1 MTSSDIL
8 NLIKKKHA
16 NDVTVPECK
25 DGPSQATEHLR
36 MDAWVM
42 EKSWSKPN
50 VICYEIK
57 ISRAD
62 FLRDRKMVDYLP
74 LCNELYIAAPAKLI
88 DKDEVPKDCGLIEV
102 YGSLMRIKKKAPYR
116 KVVIPENVYRYILMC
131 RAKIDRERGYSNHD
145 RAYWEQWLIHK
156 KEDRELGYNVS
167 RTIRQMLQEQVEEV
181 KRENHILKRQI
192 QEYEEIK
199 KFCERLGFKEEDFVS
214 AHLVEGRIKEY
225 NRTVPRS
232 MIWDLERV
240 RDAINSVLEEDKNQ
254 VDRLNL
260 QARVVE

>member
-8 NLIKKKHA
+8 LLLQKKH
-16 NDVTVPECK
+16 NGDVFVKECK
-25 DGPSQATEHLR
+25 DGPSQATEYLR

-74 LCNELYIAAPAKLI
+74 LCNELYIAAPAKMI
-88 DKDEVPKDCGLIEV
+88 DKNEVPKDCGLIEV
-102 YGSLMRIKKKAPYR
+102 HGSLMRIKKRAPYR
-116 KVVIPENVYRYILMC
+116 KVSIPENVYRYVLMC
-131 RAKIDRERGYSNHD
+131 RASIEKERGFIHD
-145 RAYWEQWLIHK
+145 RAYWENWMAQK
-156 KEDRELGYNVS
+156 KEDREFGYNVS
-167 RTIRQMLQEQVEEV
+167 KTIREMLDEKVERV
-181 KRENHILKRQI
+181 DKENRILKRQI

-199 KFCERLGFKEEDFVS
+199 KFCLGLG
-214 AHLVEGRIKEY
+214 LVEKDFISKFDVEQKVKEYGRI
-225 NRTVPRS
+225 VPRS